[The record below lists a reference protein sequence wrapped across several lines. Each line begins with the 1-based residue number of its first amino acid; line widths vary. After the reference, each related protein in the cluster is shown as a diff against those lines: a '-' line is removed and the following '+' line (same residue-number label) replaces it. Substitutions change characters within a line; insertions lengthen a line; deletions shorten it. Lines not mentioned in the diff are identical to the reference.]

1 MVTVVD
7 IWKIDWMTLRI
18 FSDCNHNEA
27 SGSPDDLLDPTHL
40 PVVQPHFDAVGVKGR
55 LREDVLD
62 HAAGQ
67 FSGALV
73 FFQYDVNF
81 DSGSDVAAV
90 RSFHSHLTL
99 LQEILLFLFQK
110 TPFSAS

>member
-1 MVTVVD
+1 
-7 IWKIDWMTLRI
+7 
-18 FSDCNHNEA
+18 
-27 SGSPDDLLDPTHL
+27 
-40 PVVQPHFDAVGVKGR
+40 VGVKRR